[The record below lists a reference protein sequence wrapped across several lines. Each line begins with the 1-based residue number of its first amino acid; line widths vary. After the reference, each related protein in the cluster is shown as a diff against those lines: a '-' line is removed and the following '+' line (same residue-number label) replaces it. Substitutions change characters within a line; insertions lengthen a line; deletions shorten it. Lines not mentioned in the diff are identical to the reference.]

1 MGVTKKQL
9 LRIFLSVGLLI
20 SFSGAL
26 VGMGLGFALGWIQQT
41 FGIIPLGIPNALIDA
56 YPIQMEWLD
65 FLMTALVVIVIT
77 FLASIIPA
85 RKAVQMTFNQPKAD

>member
-1 MGVTKKQL
+1 
-9 LRIFLSVGLLI
+9 
-20 SFSGAL
+20 
-26 VGMGLGFALGWIQQT
+26 
-41 FGIIPLGIPNALIDA
+41 LGIPNALIDA

-65 FLMTALVVIVIT
+65 FLMTARVVIVIT